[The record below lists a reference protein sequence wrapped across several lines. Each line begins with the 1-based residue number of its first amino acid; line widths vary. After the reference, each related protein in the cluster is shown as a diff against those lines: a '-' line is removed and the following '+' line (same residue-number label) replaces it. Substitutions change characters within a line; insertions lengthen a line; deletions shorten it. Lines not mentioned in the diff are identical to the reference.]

1 MSVKKKWNWQ
11 QRDWPNFSYDK
22 VRIKAQEDDF
32 LYRSGHLFGA
42 TMHIRPDEQQAL
54 LIERM
59 SDEALKTSEIEGEIL
74 NRESVQ
80 SSIRRRL
87 GLVCRPMQS
96 FTDEMHSTAV
106 QHGTK
111 STLANKNECSVY
123 LAQRESVARDTTLAT
138 HRHAVGAAEAGIAEM
153 MVDLYQHYDQP
164 LSHDMLYGW
173 QAMIMNGRRDIDFMG
188 GYRQHEEPMQV
199 ISGRLDVPTV
209 HFEAPPSKQVH
220 AEMEGFVIWF
230 NNSVSLPA
238 LTRASIAHLYF
249 ESIHPFED
257 GNGRI
262 GRCLVEKSLAQSL
275 GRPIT
280 TGLSHVIHA
289 GRKQYYAML
298 EQSNKTNQID
308 AWLEYFSEMILSAQ
322 TFSITLV
329 EFIIRKTHFYDRFHD
344 TLNARQQKVLARMF
358 REGIDGFKG
367 GLSAENYIAIT
378 GTSRAT
384 ATRDL
389 SDLVAQGAF
398 TKTGAGKGTRYTLTL
413 E

>member
-1 MSVKKKWNWQ
+1 MSAEKQWNWQ

-22 VRIKAQEDDF
+22 VRIKAQEDEF
-32 LYRSGHLFGA
+32 LYRSGLLLGA
-42 TMHIRPDEQQAL
+42 TMHIRSDEQQAL

-87 GLVCRPMQS
+87 GL
-96 FTDEMHSTAV
+96 
-106 QHGTK
+106 
-111 STLANKNECSVY
+111 
-123 LAQRESVARDTTLAT
+123 AT

-173 QAMIMNGRRDIDFMG
+173 HAMIMNGRRDIDFVG

-199 ISGRLDVPTV
+199 ISGRLDAPTV
-209 HFEAPPSKQVH
+209 HFEAPPSKRVH

-230 NNSVSLPA
+230 NHSVSLPA

-289 GRKQYYAML
+289 RRKQYYAML
-298 EQSNKTNQID
+298 ERSNKTNQID
-308 AWLEYFSEMILSAQ
+308 AWLEYFSEMILDAQ
-322 TFSITLV
+322 TFSIELV
-329 EFIIRKTHFYDRFHD
+329 QFIIRKTHFYDRFRD
-344 TLNARQQKVLARMF
+344 TLNARQQKAIARMF

-367 GLSAENYIAIT
+367 GLSAENYITIT

-384 ATRDL
+384 VTRDL

-398 TKTGAGKGTRYTLTL
+398 TKTGAGKGTRYALML